1 MENVEK
7 IFNDDIRNKKRT
19 GVGIHKRKGK
29 RGYVGRMVTTVDL
42 LKGEEKK
49 AYKQAGELKQM
60 NVYDKLITLDE
71 LNTFDKE
78 IQQQIILNWRKKYS
92 VSEISKGLR
101 ASKYYYYEKLYEL
114 GIHEKKGGAKL
125 KSIKNYIPRKKPRE
139 NLQANDSNIMT
150 KAMFESYSKTN
161 QFYLLD
167 YLFFKYTTDSIAF
180 MWGIK
185 PNTVHQMRYSLK
197 KHMEEKGGLDE
208 YYKSNK
214 IPSVVIEFRESIGDY
229 LTDIEREANG
239 LPKKE
244 KAIAIEPKEKIQEF
258 EDKTLLDVANEPP
271 QQVAEESIKNG
282 RVEESEESESIN
294 KSNQDEFELKKDL
307 YKKENEE
314 RYQMLQDKLRE
325 LSEKLESKSDK
336 EKPLKNIKPFV
347 QNPNAKNE
355 SMFMSMNEEKEGFI
369 LYQELSHVLKIIE
382 KNPSVFKLDLK
393 IYKIDEK

>member
-1 MENVEK
+1 
-7 IFNDDIRNKKRT
+7 
-19 GVGIHKRKGK
+19 
-29 RGYVGRMVTTVDL
+29 
-42 LKGEEKK
+42 
-49 AYKQAGELKQM
+49 
-60 NVYDKLITLDE
+60 
-71 LNTFDKE
+71 
-78 IQQQIILNWRKKYS
+78 
-92 VSEISKGLR
+92 
-101 ASKYYYYEKLYEL
+101 
-114 GIHEKKGGAKL
+114 
-125 KSIKNYIPRKKPRE
+125 
-139 NLQANDSNIMT
+139 NIMS
-150 KAMFESYSKTN
+150 KSMFESYSKTN

-214 IPSVVIEFRESIGDY
+214 TPSVVIEFRESIGDY

-258 EDKTLLDVANEPP
+258 EDKTLLDVANIPL
-271 QQVAEESIKNG
+271 QDVA
-282 RVEESEESESIN
+282 EESEESESVN
-294 KSNQDEFELKKDL
+294 ESNQDEFEFKKDL
-307 YKKENEE
+307 EKKENEQN
-314 RYQMLQDKLRE
+314 YKMLQDKISD
-325 LSEKLESKSDK
+325 LSDKLESKYNK
-336 EKPLKNIKPFV
+336 EKILKNTKPFV

>member
-1 MENVEK
+1 NVEK

-19 GVGIHKRKGK
+19 GEGIHKRKGK

-60 NVYDKLITLDE
+60 NVYDKLITLYE

-78 IQQQIILNWRKKYS
+78 VQQQIILNWRKKYS

-139 NLQANDSNIMT
+139 NLQANDSNIMS
-150 KAMFESYSKTN
+150 KSMFESYSKTN

-258 EDKTLLDVANEPP
+258 EDKTLLDVANIPL
-271 QQVAEESIKNG
+271 QDVA
-282 RVEESEESESIN
+282 EESEESESVN
-294 KSNQDEFELKKDL
+294 ESNQDEYEFKKDL
-307 YKKENEE
+307 EKKENEQN
-314 RYQMLQDKLRE
+314 YKMLEDKISD
-325 LSEKLESKSDK
+325 LSDKLESKYNK
-336 EKPLKNIKPFV
+336 EKILKNTKPFV
-347 QNPNAKNE
+347 QNP
-355 SMFMSMNEEKEGFI
+355 
-369 LYQELSHVLKIIE
+369 
-382 KNPSVFKLDLK
+382 
-393 IYKIDEK
+393 

>member
-1 MENVEK
+1 NLENVEK

-78 IQQQIILNWRKKYS
+78 VQQQIILNWRKKYS

-139 NLQANDSNIMT
+139 NLQANDSNIMS
-150 KAMFESYSKTN
+150 KSMFESYSKTN

-214 IPSVVIEFRESIGDY
+214 TPSVVIEFRESIGDY

-325 LSEKLESKSDK
+325 LSEKL
-336 EKPLKNIKPFV
+336 
-347 QNPNAKNE
+347 
-355 SMFMSMNEEKEGFI
+355 
-369 LYQELSHVLKIIE
+369 
-382 KNPSVFKLDLK
+382 
-393 IYKIDEK
+393 

>member
-1 MENVEK
+1 
-7 IFNDDIRNKKRT
+7 
-19 GVGIHKRKGK
+19 
-29 RGYVGRMVTTVDL
+29 
-42 LKGEEKK
+42 
-49 AYKQAGELKQM
+49 
-60 NVYDKLITLDE
+60 
-71 LNTFDKE
+71 
-78 IQQQIILNWRKKYS
+78 
-92 VSEISKGLR
+92 
-101 ASKYYYYEKLYEL
+101 
-114 GIHEKKGGAKL
+114 
-125 KSIKNYIPRKKPRE
+125 
-139 NLQANDSNIMT
+139 
-150 KAMFESYSKTN
+150 
-161 QFYLLD
+161 
-167 YLFFKYTTDSIAF
+167 
-180 MWGIK
+180 
-185 PNTVHQMRYSLK
+185 LK

-314 RYQMLQDKLRE
+314 RYQMIKNKLIE
-325 LSEKLESKSDK
+325 MSEKLESKSNK
-336 EKPLKNIKPFV
+336 EKTIKNIKPFV
-347 QNPNAKNE
+347 QNPNDKNE

-369 LYQELSHVLKIIE
+369 LYQELSHVLKAIE
-382 KNPSVFKLDLK
+382 KNPSVFKLD
-393 IYKIDEK
+393 